1 MSSVTPRILVIDDEP
16 TIRGMLRRQLELNKF
31 EVHEAENSAQGL
43 EAASSAHPHLIIL
56 DLGLPDASGLQT
68 LQKLREW
75 TSIPVI
81 ILTVTDDEKT
91 KVELLDAGA
100 DDYLTKPFGLPE
112 LLARVRVS
120 LRRHS
125 FQEATPVFKSGD
137 LEVDLNDR
145 SVKLK
150 GQTVKLTATEFS
162 LLTRLVRENGKVVSQ
177 MQLLQEVWG
186 PHSLEQQH
194 YLRIYI
200 GALRKKIERDP
211 TKPDHIITESG
222 VGYKI
227 I

>member
-1 MSSVTPRILVIDDEP
+1 MSSVIPRILIIDDEP
-16 TIRGMLRRQLELNKF
+16 TIRSMLRRHLELNKF
-31 EVHEAENSAQGL
+31 EVRESENSAEGL
-43 EAASSAHPHLIIL
+43 SAASSTHPHLIIL
-56 DLGLPDASGLQT
+56 DLGLPDASGLVT
-68 LQKLREW
+68 LKKLREW

-81 ILTVTDDEKT
+81 ILTVTDDEAT

-100 DDYLTKPFGLPE
+100 DDYLTKPFSFPE

-125 FQEATPVFKSGD
+125 FQEATPVFRSGD
-137 LEVDLNDR
+137 LEINLNDH

-150 GQTVKLTATEFS
+150 GQIVKLTATEFS

-177 MQLLQEVWG
+177 TQLLQEVWG

-200 GALRKKIERDP
+200 GALRKKIEKDP